1 MAYDIFISYRR
12 RGAGAGVAG
21 EMQAK
26 LQNRGFKVFLDVDN
40 IGSGAFPQQIDQAI
54 RECNDFLLILSPNML
69 DRCVEEEDWVR
80 HEIALAESYRKNIVG
95 VSLPGFIMPEA
106 SALPEPLRDI
116 PEKQVFIWSHEYRNA
131 SFEKIVENL
140 ESLKRKKS
148 KKRKSMFVVMGV
160 AAAIVTALVA
170 LQFLKPKPEQ
180 SPEEVAV
187 IEPVV
192 PIVDTAKLVR
202 DTFNLYVRRA
212 DSLMKLI
219 PEPMRKDEQDFRMLM
234 RVMKQLNSALA
245 MKTTYPW
252 IPMDN
257 IGIERRAD
265 SLDRLRK
272 ELFEVEIDAV
282 KKFVDVGLMEPAE
295 TRYQNAVILATDD
308 DQKVVETIE
317 KKLKKKK

>member
-80 HEIALAESYRKNIVG
+80 HEIALAESYGKNIVG

-106 SALPEPLRDI
+106 SALPEPLKDI

-160 AAAIVTALVA
+160 AAAIVAALVA

-187 IEPVV
+187 IEHVV

-234 RVMKQLNSALA
+234 QVMKQLNSALA

>member
-1 MAYDIFISYRR
+1 
-12 RGAGAGVAG
+12 
-21 EMQAK
+21 MQAK

-80 HEIALAESYRKNIVG
+80 HEIALAESYGKNIVG

-160 AAAIVTALVA
+160 AAAIVAALVA

-308 DQKVVETIE
+308 DQKVVETLE
-317 KKLKKKK
+317 KKLKKMK

>member
-1 MAYDIFISYRR
+1 
-12 RGAGAGVAG
+12 
-21 EMQAK
+21 MQAK

-80 HEIALAESYRKNIVG
+80 HEIALAESYGKNIVG

-160 AAAIVTALVA
+160 AAAIVAALVA

-245 MKTTYPW
+245 MKTAYPW

>member
-40 IGSGAFPQQIDQAI
+40 IGSGAFPEQIDQAI
-54 RECNDFLLILSPNML
+54 KECNDFLMILSPNML

-80 HEIALAESYRKNIVG
+80 HEITLAESYGKNIVG

-106 SALPEPLRDI
+106 SALPEPLKGI
-116 PEKQVFIWSHEYRNA
+116 PEIQTFIWSHEYRNA

-140 ESLKRKKS
+140 VSLKRKKS
-148 KKRKSMFVVMGV
+148 KKRKSTYLVIGIAAAIIAGV
-160 AAAIVTALVA
+160 AA
-170 LQFLKPKPEQ
+170 LQFMKPKAEPA
-180 SPEEVAV
+180 PEEVSV

-192 PIVDTAKLVR
+192 PFVDTAKLVR
-202 DTFNLYVRRA
+202 DTFNTYVRRA
-212 DSLMKLI
+212 DSLLKLI
-219 PEPMRKDEQDFRMLM
+219 PEPMRKDEQDFKMLM

-245 MKTTYPW
+245 LKTTYPW
-252 IPMDN
+252 VSMDN

-272 ELFEVEIDAV
+272 DLFDVEIDAA

-295 TRYQNAVILATDD
+295 TRYQNALILATDD
-308 DQKVVETIE
+308 DQKAVETIQ
-317 KKLKKKK
+317 KKMKKK

>member
-54 RECNDFLLILSPNML
+54 KECNDFLLILSPNML

-80 HEIALAESYRKNIVG
+80 HEIALAESYGKNIVG

-160 AAAIVTALVA
+160 AAAIVAALVA
-170 LQFLKPKPEQ
+170 LQFLKSKPEQ

-245 MKTTYPW
+245 MKTAYPW

-308 DQKVVETIE
+308 DQKLVETIE

>member
-1 MAYDIFISYRR
+1 
-12 RGAGAGVAG
+12 
-21 EMQAK
+21 MQAK

-80 HEIALAESYRKNIVG
+80 HEIALAESYGKNIVG

-106 SALPEPLRDI
+106 SALPEPLKDI

-160 AAAIVTALVA
+160 AAAIVAALVA

-202 DTFNLYVRRA
+202 DTFNMYVRRA

-272 ELFEVEIDAV
+272 DLFEVEIDAV

-295 TRYQNAVILATDD
+295 TRFQNAVILATDD
-308 DQKVVETIE
+308 DQKAVETIE